1 MRSMSNQ
8 FYDYVSKQLV
18 AFFQA
23 QADKQKIGRYYLQLP
38 SIQTSET
45 LFNALKKEEAS
56 LPFFYQHEKGNERYE
71 TIALTYH
78 GYKFFIAIVNDSI
91 TSSFLV
97 TLRNAMSLQQG
108 EWKNASL
115 VLLTS
120 NLQDSIKDG
129 SIHLIHEGMPLHVEQ
144 FIGSL
149 EDMIESQI
157 TDPMSRRI
165 IKHFLGRRERE
176 YALENTTFLDFEDVL
191 QIANKDEVTKEDYRE
206 LHYFP
211 DEELRH
217 ILSEQETLPISS
229 PAWRK
234 KEKEIQQRL
243 DQNTELHH
251 DIEQTREQGSAR
263 EELEARF
270 GTGRKEL
277 EPKKDVEKDK
287 WYETDLTKILNWE
300 EAIKSTSKL
309 ELYNDNIQCV
319 NKEVELWKLPKGTTA
334 AGLREWNMIAFV
346 PPHLGKQQIEIKIPF
361 NQNLKK
367 EHILSRSQS
376 YTEASRKQLI
386 ITADNEDGANFY
398 RSVYRHE
405 GKTPYTFNLL
415 VLTARSEPFES
426 IRYNY
431 KIQTGQKANYAIEL
445 QIDDQHFKLGTGQE
459 KAVAIKENE
468 QVIISDLNE
477 TLKIEVEPMAS
488 ADNHSVKCYIQTPTF
503 TVPIVIKDEA
513 LRIYPM
519 TAHQIWLEKFKKQQS
534 IELIEDQSKAV
545 VQDYLY
551 TTYKDERA
559 YFDIEKRWA
568 EEKWSYGIYTESDL
582 ASRDLP
588 LPVKVKQAYHEFL
601 QVVHE
606 KGSIHS
612 FTFYDEALRL
622 KAKKYV
628 EAFLNEIENIERD
641 AILTDEVRN
650 LMKLGRIDVNDEL
663 IYTSF
668 SPLNVAYQLELQKE
682 IKGQAIDKNTIE
694 RIQSS
699 HFAPLIV
706 EKVAYKPVV
715 HGRMSEWTI
724 YRPSEEVNVGESNLY
739 LAQLVQEKIEQFYEY
754 YPYLFSISEHAPLKI
769 SIVNIPDDREVVK
782 GLLNMYLKEVKKG
795 KELHSLRPID
805 ISAYMRNYRVSHFEV
820 FQQMESYEEVEHY
833 FQGLSFTNKYEIPRD
848 VFQQL
853 QGLIRYSVYSLDRAI
868 MYAHLSFYKMDGKS
882 EIVQQKIQDLPDSLA
897 LNGLLTSSTS
907 QVTKE
912 GGYRIGFGTGDQWHN
927 KETLLERSI
936 IKWNEYVANMM
947 SNGSNPYNK
956 EIALSTRVHELN
968 EKLLEDL
975 YEQTNWVTF
984 INPEVDLLYFTEGQD
999 DLIIVHYSDQL
1010 SSSHSY
1016 DAITVTNK
1024 STQYVQVIKQ
1034 FLESRQIETT
1044 HKEIEETIKA
1054 FNVFN
1059 GEWLLRAIQN
1069 KSHDQREKMSVLSAV
1084 KLSLKYFKE
1093 KAPNITWIPISMEEI
1108 VRVSNAIQLNKK
1120 QGLFSGKTV
1129 GRSGNCSDDLLMM
1142 GFELNEEDQLIL
1154 YLYPIEVKIGYNK
1167 ENVIE
1172 KGISQVK
1179 ELNDRLHEVLSD
1191 STFESQFMRHF
1202 FAERMITVAQKMAQQ
1217 QFWGST
1223 PWITEKISHR
1233 LLNGQFTISMNE
1245 LPSFGEGIIFSFKK
1259 EEENENSTRREN
1271 IVVLNYP
1278 EQMGYEWLTK
1288 SMDDIIAAN
1297 IDMDLDVESVTK
1309 QENEEH
1315 SFSRENTV
1323 KDSAS
1328 EAKEEDAQQVKERD
1342 NDTQPNV
1349 QEGTAKSARPLIGYT
1364 QYDLARNWE
1373 FNHPE
1378 LPNRHLLI
1386 GGRSGQGKT
1395 YFIQSLLMDLSKAG
1409 QPSLVID
1416 YSSSYTPTQLEEEFV
1431 NQLGNRLKERGVSR
1445 AKMPINPFMRRTRI
1459 VSGVEELESTVETAG
1474 RVMSVFKSVYR
1485 TFGPQQEMALY
1496 SAIKNGLENY
1506 GSRMT
1511 MSLLQEELMNLEI
1524 VSRNVVNSILSRL
1537 IQFIDLD
1544 PFDYSSEEVWD
1555 DYFQGNG
1562 QVTILQLDGYSQ
1574 IEIKK
1579 LLTEFILWDL
1589 WYYRLGKTQDDPIAV
1604 VLDEAQ
1610 NLSFN
1615 EGSPANLILREGRK
1629 FGWSAWFA
1637 TQTFTNFS
1645 ADELSTLQGAATKIF
1660 FNPAENEVSSISRNL
1675 GGDYQEAL
1683 RKLVKGQ
1690 CLVNGPFI
1698 QKDKT
1703 LSEAVPYVVKVP
1715 PMDKRNL
1722 DDN

>member
-1 MRSMSNQ
+1 MSNQ
-8 FYDYVSKQLV
+8 FYDYVSKKLV
-18 AFFQA
+18 AFFQT
-23 QADKQKIGRYYLQLP
+23 QASKQKIGRYYLQLP
-38 SIQTSET
+38 SIETSEI
-45 LFNALKKEEAS
+45 LFEALKREEAS
-56 LPFFYQHEKGNERYE
+56 SAFFYQHEKGNERYE
-71 TIALTYH
+71 TIALTYQ
-78 GYKFFIAIVNDSI
+78 GYKFVIAIVNESI

-149 EDMIESQI
+149 EDTVESQVA
-157 TDPMSRRI
+157 DPMSRRI
-165 IKHFLGRRERE
+165 IKHFLERRERE

-191 QIANKDEVTKEDYRE
+191 NIATKDEVKKEDYRE

-211 DEELRH
+211 DEGLRH
-217 ILSEQETLPISS
+217 LLSEQEILPVSS
-229 PAWRK
+229 SAWKK

-251 DIEQTREQGSAR
+251 DIEQTREQGSAS

-277 EPKKDVEKDK
+277 EPKKDSEKDK
-287 WYETDLTKILNWE
+287 WYETDLTKILKWE
-300 EAIKSTSKL
+300 ENIKNTSKL
-309 ELYNDNIQCV
+309 ELYNEKIKCM
-319 NKEVELWKLPKGTTA
+319 NKDVKLWKLPKGTTA

-346 PPHLGKQQIEIKIPF
+346 PPHIGKQQIEIRIPF

-367 EHILSRSQS
+367 EHVLSRSQS
-376 YTEASRKQLI
+376 YTATSRKQLI
-386 ITADNEDGANFY
+386 ITADNEGGANFY

-415 VLTARSEPFES
+415 VLTSTSEPFES
-426 IRYNY
+426 IRYSY

-445 QIDDQHFKLGTGQE
+445 QIDDQHFQIGTGTE
-459 KAVAIKENE
+459 KEVAIKENE
-468 QVIISDLNE
+468 QVIVSDLNE

-488 ADNHSVKCYIQTPTF
+488 ADNHSVKCYIQTPSF

-534 IELIEDQSKAV
+534 IALIENDSKAV

-551 TTYKDERA
+551 TTHKDERK
-559 YFDIEKRWA
+559 FFELEKRWA
-568 EEKWSYGIYTESDL
+568 KEKWSYGIYEESNL
-582 ASRDLP
+582 EPIDLP
-588 LPVKVKQAYHEFL
+588 LSDEVKKAYYEFL
-601 QVVHE
+601 DAVHE
-606 KGSIHS
+606 QGSIHS
-612 FTFYDEALRL
+612 FTFYDDALRL
-622 KAKKYV
+622 KAEIYV
-628 EAFLNEIENIERD
+628 EAFLNEIERIERD
-641 AILTDEVRN
+641 SILADEVRN
-650 LMKLGRIDVNDEL
+650 LMKIGRIDINDEL

-668 SPLNVAYQLELQKE
+668 SPLNVAYQLELQKK
-682 IKGQAIDKNTIE
+682 IKDQDIDKNTIE
-694 RIQSS
+694 RIQNS

-706 EKVAYKPVV
+706 EEDVAYKPVA
-715 HGRMSEWTI
+715 HDRMSEWTI

-739 LAQLVQEKIEQFYEY
+739 LAQLIQEKIEQFYEY
-754 YPYLFSISEHAPLKI
+754 YPYLFAISEHSPLKI
-769 SIVNIPDDREVVK
+769 SIVNIPDDREIVK
-782 GLLNMYLKEVKKG
+782 GLINMYLKEIKKG
-795 KELHSLRPID
+795 KELHTLRPID
-805 ISAYMRNYRVSHFEV
+805 VSAYMRGYRVSHFEV
-820 FQQMESYEEVEHY
+820 FQQMDSYEEAEHY
-833 FQGLSFTNKYEIPRD
+833 FQGVSFNNKYEIPRD

-853 QGLIRYSVYSLDRAI
+853 QRLIRYSVYSLDDTI
-868 MYAHLSFYKMDGKS
+868 EYAHLSFYKMDGKS
-882 EIVQQKIQDLPDSLA
+882 EVVQQKIQDLPDSLA

-907 QVTKE
+907 QVTRE
-912 GGYRIGFGTGDQWHN
+912 GGYRIGFGTGNQWEN
-927 KETLLERSI
+927 KETILERSI

-947 SNGSNPYNK
+947 TNGLNPYNK
-956 EIALSTRVHELN
+956 DIALSTRVHALN
-968 EKLLEDL
+968 EQLLEDL
-975 YEQTNWVTF
+975 YEQMNWVTF
-984 INPEVDLLYFTEGQD
+984 INPEVDLLYFTEQQE

-1024 STQYVQVIKQ
+1024 SRQYVQVIKQ
-1034 FLESRQIETT
+1034 FLESREIKTT
-1044 HKEIEETIKA
+1044 QKEIEETIKA

-1120 QGLFSGKTV
+1120 QGLFSGKTI

-1142 GFELNEEDQLIL
+1142 GFQVNEQDQLIL
-1154 YLYPIEVKIGYNK
+1154 CLYPIEVKIGHNK
-1167 ENVIE
+1167 GNVIE

-1202 FAERMITVAQKMAQQ
+1202 FAQRMITVAQKMEQQ
-1217 QFWGST
+1217 QFWGDEA
-1223 PWITEKISHR
+1223 WLTEQIAHR
-1233 LLNGQFTISMNE
+1233 LLNGQFTISMNA
-1245 LPSFGEGIIFSFKK
+1245 LPSFGEGVIFSFKK
-1259 EEENENSTRREN
+1259 EEDSESSTRRDN
-1271 IVVLNYP
+1271 IVILDYP

-1288 SMDDIIAAN
+1288 SMDEIIEADIN
-1297 IDMDLDVESVTK
+1297 MDLNLEDSIKNEKESSVLPQDNQVIESETVVMVEL
-1309 QENEEH
+1309 EEKEEVQQV
-1315 SFSRENTV
+1315 RET
-1323 KDSAS
+1323 KDSTQVAI
-1328 EAKEEDAQQVKERD
+1328 EENQK
-1342 NDTQPNV
+1342 
-1349 QEGTAKSARPLIGYT
+1349 KIARPLIGYT
-1364 QYDLARNWE
+1364 QYDLARYWE
-1373 FNHPE
+1373 FSHPS

-1395 YFIQSLLMDLSKAG
+1395 YFIQSLLMDLSSAK
-1409 QPSLVID
+1409 QPALVID
-1416 YSSSYTPTQLEEEFV
+1416 YSSSYTTTQLEKDFV
-1431 NQLGNRLKERGVSR
+1431 DRLGNCLKEHGVYR
-1445 AKMPINPFMRRTRI
+1445 NKMPINPFARRVRI
-1459 VSGVEELESTVETAG
+1459 VSGKEELESIVETAG
-1474 RVMSVFKSVYR
+1474 RVMSVFRSVYR

-1496 SAIKNGLENY
+1496 SAIKNGLENH
-1506 GSRMT
+1506 GSQMT
-1511 MSLLQEELMNLEI
+1511 MNLLQEELINLER
-1524 VSRNVVNSILSRL
+1524 VPQTVVNSILSRL

-1544 PFDYSSEEVWD
+1544 PFDYSSEQVWD
-1555 DYFQGNG
+1555 DFFKEDG
-1562 QVTILQLDGYSQ
+1562 QVTIIQLDGYSQ

-1589 WYYRLGKTQDDPIAV
+1589 WYYRLSKTEDNPVAV

-1610 NLSFN
+1610 NLSFD

-1645 ADELSTLQGAATKIF
+1645 SDELSTLQGAATKIF

-1675 GGDYQEAL
+1675 GGDFQESL

-1690 CLVNGPFI
+1690 CLVNGQFT
-1698 QKDKT
+1698 KEDET
-1703 LSEAVPYVVKVP
+1703 LSETLPYIVKVP
-1715 PMDKRNL
+1715 PMDERN
-1722 DDN
+1722 